1 MLVRLLIVDDDPLM
15 VELLQ
20 RFMNPVC
27 SFIDSTDTLV
37 GAEEKL
43 QSKEFNVVLLDL
55 NLRGTGKWD
64 AFHAIR
70 SLKSHKVSVVVVS
83 GILDPHL
90 REDSMAAGADAFVQK
105 STDMNAHTLL
115 LAANIAVLHLPHDSF
130 HSESFTEHV
139 KLLQQMV
146 AA

>member
-20 RFMNPVC
+20 RFMEPVC
-27 SFIDSTDTLV
+27 SFIDSTDTLDT
-37 GAEEKL
+37 AKDKARTE
-43 QSKEFNVVLLDL
+43 QFNVVLLDL
-55 NLRGTGKWD
+55 NLKGTGKEQ
-64 AFHAIR
+64 AFQAIR
-70 SLKSHKVSVVVVS
+70 TIKSYNTSVIVIS
-83 GILDPHL
+83 GIPDAHL
-90 REDSMAAGADAFVQK
+90 KEDAMAAGADAFVEK
-105 STDMNAHTLL
+105 GSDLNSHKLL
-115 LAANIAVLHLPHDSF
+115 LAANIAVLHLPRDSF